1 MKVEAL
7 LDFLEEHP
15 GIEEILIEGAD
26 GYLHECRAEVQPEA
40 FDGFETAYPE
50 SVKLIMTD

>member
-1 MKVEAL
+1 MRVAEL

-26 GYLHECRAEVQPEA
+26 GYLHDCKAEIQPEA
-40 FDGFETAYPE
+40 FDGFETVYPE

>member
-15 GIEEILIEGAD
+15 DIEEILIEGAD

-50 SVKLIMTD
+50 SVKLIMID